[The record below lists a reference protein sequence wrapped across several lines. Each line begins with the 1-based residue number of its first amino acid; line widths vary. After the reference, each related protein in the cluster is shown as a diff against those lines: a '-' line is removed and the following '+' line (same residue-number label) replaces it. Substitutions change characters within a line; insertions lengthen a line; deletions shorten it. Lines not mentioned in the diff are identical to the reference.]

1 MNYKETGFRAL
12 YKHFVAFMLKDTLR
26 QCIENYPD
34 ADKANCILTC
44 RYIDREAG
52 LTMEVLCAGYKNGDD
67 FSFFDQCKEHRVI
80 LRVGSVEEDE
90 FYLFDDSDGRLQKK
104 YADKIEILKDYEAS
118 EEVEE
123 TRKMEFLDKLRHEH
137 YPDDV
142 MVYLTREGLNPEG
155 CWVRIIGLGDHFIM
169 GTLLNEPDQDFGY
182 HEGEKIAFF
191 VQKTE
196 DDQII
201 CFSDMTPSRKLKA
214 EDLEDGT
221 LLKEAV
227 SIFNKERNEEHFID
241 ILEFL
246 RDSYVW
252 IPCNAVMS
260 EADMARFEQAM
271 KDAGDDPSAMVG
283 EEFTTNDEV
292 RLVPDILQNGDNF
305 FFPVFSSEEEMGEYG
320 EHFSKVQKHILEVIP
335 MARNNEKNVSGI
347 VLNAFTEPFV
357 LDAEIFDMVENM
369 KTRLEQ

>member
-12 YKHFVAFMLKDTLR
+12 YKHFVAFMLKDNLR

-44 RYIDREAG
+44 GYIDREAG

-142 MVYLTREGLNPEG
+142 MVYLTREGLNPKG
-155 CWVRIIGLGDHFIM
+155 CWVRIIGLGDHFIV

-191 VQKTE
+191 VQKTGN
-196 DDQII
+196 DQII
-201 CFSDMTPSRKLKA
+201 CFSNMTPSRKLKA

-246 RDSYVW
+246 KDSYVW

-271 KDAGDDPSAMVG
+271 KDAGDDSLAMVG
-283 EEFTTNDEV
+283 EEFTTNDKV

-305 FFPVFSSEEEMGEYG
+305 FFPVFSSKEEMGEYG

-369 KTRLEQ
+369 KTRLE

>member
-1 MNYKETGFRAL
+1 MKYKDTGFRAL
-12 YKHFVAFMLKDTLR
+12 YKNFVAFMLKDNLK
-26 QCIENYPD
+26 QCIEGYPNS
-34 ADKANCILTC
+34 DKANCILTYG
-44 RYIDREAG
+44 YIDQEAG
-52 LTMEVLCAGYKNGDD
+52 LTMEVLCAGKKGGDS
-67 FSFFDQCKEHRVI
+67 FAFFDASKENRVI
-80 LRVGSVEEDE
+80 LRVGSVIDDE
-90 FYLFDDSDGRLQKK
+90 FFFFDDADGGLSEK
-104 YADKIEILKDYEAS
+104 YAEKLDVLKHYEVS
-118 EEVEE
+118 EEIEE
-123 TRKMEFLDKLRHEH
+123 TRKMGFLDKSRHDF

-182 HEGEKIAFF
+182 HSGEKVAFF
-191 VQKTE
+191 VQKQE
-196 DDQII
+196 DESVILYT
-201 CFSDMTPSRKLKA
+201 DMTPSRKLTA

-227 SIFNKERNEEHFID
+227 AVFNKERTENHFLD
-241 ILEFL
+241 VLEFL

-271 KDAGDDPSAMVG
+271 KDAGDDPSALVG
-283 EEFTTNDEV
+283 KEFTTNDEV
-292 RLVPDILQNGDNF
+292 RLVPDILQNGDQF
-305 FFPVFSSEEEMGEYG
+305 YFLVFSSEEEMGEYG
-320 EHFSKVQKHILEVIP
+320 EHFSKVQKHIFEVIP

-357 LDAEIFDMVENM
+357 LDAEIYDIVEKM
-369 KTRLEQ
+369 KSRLE

>member
-1 MNYKETGFRAL
+1 MRAIKIMMKAETPNSNSPKDIVSL
-12 YKHFVAFMLKDTLR
+12 Y
-26 QCIENYPD
+26 IEND
-34 ADKANCILTC
+34 LGRI
-44 RYIDREAG
+44 
-52 LTMEVLCAGYKNGDD
+52 
-67 FSFFDQCKEHRVI
+67 
-80 LRVGSVEEDE
+80 EE
-90 FYLFDDSDGRLQKK
+90 Y
-104 YADKIEILKDYEAS
+104 
-118 EEVEE
+118 
-123 TRKMEFLDKLRHEH
+123 
-137 YPDDV
+137 
-142 MVYLTREGLNPEG
+142 
-155 CWVRIIGLGDHFIM
+155 
-169 GTLLNEPDQDFGY
+169 
-182 HEGEKIAFF
+182 
-191 VQKTE
+191 KTE
-196 DDQII
+196 KLYDLLMEDSHKRI
-201 CFSDMTPSRKLKA
+201 FVNNSRKLKA

-283 EEFTTNDEV
+283 EEFTTNDKV

-305 FFPVFSSEEEMGEYG
+305 FFPVFSSKEEMGEYG

-369 KTRLEQ
+369 KTRLE

>member
-1 MNYKETGFRAL
+1 
-12 YKHFVAFMLKDTLR
+12 
-26 QCIENYPD
+26 
-34 ADKANCILTC
+34 
-44 RYIDREAG
+44 
-52 LTMEVLCAGYKNGDD
+52 MEVLAAGFKDGDG
-67 FSFFDQCKEHRVI
+67 FTFFDTSVETRAFI
-80 LRVGSVEEDE
+80 RVGAVIDDE
-90 FYLFDDSDGRLQKK
+90 FFFFDDADGGLSNK
-104 YADKIEILKDYEAS
+104 YAEKLDVLKHYEAS
-118 EEVEE
+118 EEIEE
-123 TRKMEFLDKLRHEH
+123 TRKMGFLDKSRHDF

-182 HEGEKIAFF
+182 HSGEKVAFF
-191 VQKTE
+191 VQKLE
-196 DDQII
+196 DESII
-201 CFSDMTPSRKLKA
+201 LYTDMTPSRKLTA

-227 SIFNKERNEEHFID
+227 AVFNKERIEDHFLD
-241 ILEFL
+241 VLEFL

-271 KDAGDDPSAMVG
+271 KDAEDDLSALVG

-292 RLVPDILQNGDNF
+292 RLVPDILQNGDQF
-305 FFPVFSSEEEMGEYG
+305 YFPVFSSEEEMGEYG
-320 EHFSKVQKHILEVIP
+320 EHFSKIQKPLLEVIP

-357 LDAEIFDMVENM
+357 LDAKIYDIVEKM
-369 KTRLEQ
+369 KSRLE

>member
-12 YKHFVAFMLKDTLR
+12 YKHFVAFMLKDNLR

-44 RYIDREAG
+44 GYIDREAG

-67 FSFFDQCKEHRVI
+67 FSFFDQNKEHRVI

-90 FYLFDDSDGRLQKK
+90 FYLFDDSDGMLQNK

-182 HEGEKIAFF
+182 HEGEKVAFF
-191 VQKTE
+191 VQKQE
-196 DDQII
+196 DESVILYT
-201 CFSDMTPSRKLKA
+201 DMTHSRKLTA

-227 SIFNKERNEEHFID
+227 AVFNKERTENHFLD
-241 ILEFL
+241 VLEFL

-260 EADMARFEQAM
+260 EADIAEIEQAV
-271 KDAGDDPSAMVG
+271 KESGDDLSSMIGKTFSTKEA
-283 EEFTTNDEV
+283 V
-292 RLVPDILQNGDNF
+292 RMIPDILQNGEQF
-305 FFPVFSSEEEMGEYG
+305 FFPIFSSVEEMGEYG

-357 LDAEIFDMVENM
+357 LDAEIFDIVENM
-369 KTRLEQ
+369 KTRLE

>member
-1 MNYKETGFRAL
+1 MKYKDTGFRAL
-12 YKHFVAFMLKDTLR
+12 YKNFVAFMLKDNLK
-26 QCIENYPD
+26 QCIEGYPN
-34 ADKANCILTC
+34 ADKANCILTYG
-44 RYIDREAG
+44 YIDQEAG
-52 LTMEVLCAGYKNGDD
+52 LTMEVLCAGKKDGDS
-67 FSFFDQCKEHRVI
+67 FAFFDASKENRVI
-80 LRVGSVEEDE
+80 LRVGSVIDDE
-90 FYLFDDSDGRLQKK
+90 FYVFDDSDGSLSKK
-104 YADKIEILKDYEAS
+104 YSDKLEVVKNYEAP

-123 TRKMEFLDKLRHEH
+123 SRKMTFLDKLRHEY

-196 DDQII
+196 DDKII
-201 CFSDMTPSRKLKA
+201 CFSNMTPSRKLTA
-214 EDLEDGT
+214 EDLEDGS

-227 SIFNKERNEEHFID
+227 AVFNKERTENHFLD
-241 ILEFL
+241 VLEFL

-260 EADMARFEQAM
+260 EADIAEIEQAV
-271 KDAGDDPSAMVG
+271 KESGDDLSSMIGKTFSTKEA
-283 EEFTTNDEV
+283 V
-292 RLVPDILQNGDNF
+292 RMIPDLLQNGEQF
-305 FFPVFSSEEEMGEYG
+305 FFPIFSSVEEMGEYG

-335 MARNNEKNVSGI
+335 MARNSEKNVAGI
-347 VLNAFTEPFV
+347 VLNAFSDSFI
-357 LDAEIFDMVENM
+357 LDAELFDMIENM
-369 KTRLEQ
+369 KSRLE

>member
-1 MNYKETGFRAL
+1 MKYKDTGFRAL
-12 YKHFVAFMLKDTLR
+12 YKNFVAFMLKDNLK
-26 QCIENYPD
+26 QCIEGYPN
-34 ADKANCILTC
+34 ADKANCILTYG
-44 RYIDREAG
+44 YIDQEAG
-52 LTMEVLCAGYKNGDD
+52 LTMEVLCAGKKNGD
-67 FSFFDQCKEHRVI
+67 SFAFFNASKENRVI
-80 LRVGSVEEDE
+80 LRVGSVIDNE
-90 FYLFDDSDGRLQKK
+90 FYVFDNSDGSLSKK
-104 YADKIEILKDYEAS
+104 YSDKLEVVKNYEAP

-123 TRKMEFLDKLRHEH
+123 SRKMAFLDKLRHEY

-182 HEGEKIAFF
+182 HSGEKVAFF
-191 VQKTE
+191 VQKQKDE
-196 DDQII
+196 SII
-201 CFSDMTPSRKLKA
+201 LYTDMTPSRNLTA

-227 SIFNKERNEEHFID
+227 TVFNKERTEDHFLD
-241 ILEFL
+241 VLEFL

-271 KDAGDDPSAMVG
+271 KDAGDDLSALVG

-292 RLVPDILQNGDNF
+292 RLVPDILQNGDQF
-305 FFPVFSSEEEMGEYG
+305 YFPVFSSEEEMGEYG
-320 EHFSKVQKHILEVIP
+320 EHFSKVQKHLLEVIP

-357 LDAEIFDMVENM
+357 LDAEIYDIVEKM
-369 KTRLEQ
+369 KSRLE